1 MTFRQQAWGRRTRS
15 RWFPR
20 ASAASRVPSG
30 FLAALGRSWCPAAR
44 ETTRLAGG
52 AAGGRGAVRPPPAAG
67 GPGPRLWAVRAE
79 GVSRR
84 RRRVI
89 NIPAPTSGVGSYI
102 QPAPASC
109 HIYKNRLV
117 ILESVHFQR
126 SCGAATLWRSTRR
139 LPDFRRPASRLSECA
154 SEEEEVGR
162 EGGIASCPRQPR
174 RCRVAAAAEEDA
186 TDQPAAEE
194 DETEQPSRP
203 RQPRRCRPA
212 SAAAAAQLSQEAG
225 ARS

>member
-1 MTFRQQAWGRRTRS
+1 M
-15 RWFPR
+15 
-20 ASAASRVPSG
+20 
-30 FLAALGRSWCPAAR
+30 
-44 ETTRLAGG
+44 
-52 AAGGRGAVRPPPAAG
+52 
-67 GPGPRLWAVRAE
+67 
-79 GVSRR
+79 SRR

-139 LPDFRRPASRLSECA
+139 LPDFRRPASCLSECA